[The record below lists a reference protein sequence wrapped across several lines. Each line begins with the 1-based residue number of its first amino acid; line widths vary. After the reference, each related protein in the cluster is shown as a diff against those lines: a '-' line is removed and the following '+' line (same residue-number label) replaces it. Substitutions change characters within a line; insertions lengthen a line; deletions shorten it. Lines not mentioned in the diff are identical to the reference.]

1 MLSNLIE
8 LLVGAVFTKV
18 ILLFIW
24 GLVIAYELEMV
35 DAVIIGVFIVE
46 VFWSI
51 LKESAFVN

>member
-8 LLVGAVFTKV
+8 LLVGAIFTKV